1 MTPPPDVPPDPATV
15 ARLAPLAASPRSTA
29 LLTDFDGTLA
39 PIVDDPATVRALP
52 GAVEVLGRLAGAY
65 GLVAVVSG
73 RPVSFLADRLAG
85 ADGVH
90 LVGLYGLEQLAAGGA
105 VVPVADAER
114 WRPVVAGVAGRMLA
128 VAPEGAWVEPKGLT
142 VTVHWRMAPGW
153 EDEAV
158 GLLAAEAAATGLEA
172 HPGRMSVELRPPLDV
187 DKGTAVA
194 ALVAGYRAA
203 CFLGDDLGDLPAF
216 AALDRLASADGMM
229 AVTVAAVDAE
239 AAPEVAAAATVSVTG
254 PAGALAVLRWLA
266 DTADGS

>member
-1 MTPPPDVPPDPATV
+1 VTIPSDARPDPAV
-15 ARLAPLAASPRSTA
+15 LARLAPLAAAPRSTA

-39 PIVDDPATVRALP
+39 PIVDDPATVWALP
-52 GAVEVLGRLAGAY
+52 GTIEVLGRLAAAY

-85 ADGVH
+85 ARGVH
-90 LVGLYGLEQLAAGGA
+90 LVGLYGLEQLAVGGA

-114 WRPVVAGVAGRMLA
+114 WRPVVAGVAERMHE
-128 VAPEGAWVEPKGLT
+128 VAPEGVWVEPKGLT

-158 GLLAAEAAATGLEA
+158 ALLTAEAAATGLEP
-172 HPGRMSVELRPPLDV
+172 HPGRMSIELRPPLDV
-187 DKGTAVA
+187 DKGTAVT
-194 ALVAGYRAA
+194 ALVGGFRAV

-216 AALDRLASADGMM
+216 AALDRLASEGGVGT
-229 AVTVAAVDAE
+229 VTVAAVDAE
-239 AAPEVAAAATVSVTG
+239 AAPEVEAAATVAVPG

-266 DTADGS
+266 DAADGA